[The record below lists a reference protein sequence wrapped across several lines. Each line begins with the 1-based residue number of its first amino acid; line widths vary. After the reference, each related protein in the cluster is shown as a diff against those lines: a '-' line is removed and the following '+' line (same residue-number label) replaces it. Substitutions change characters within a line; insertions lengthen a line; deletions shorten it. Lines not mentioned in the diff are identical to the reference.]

1 MQALDRRKIMGEKK
15 LKKGIDQMVTRLGYL
30 QRMLKTYKVPT
41 MIVFEGVHA
50 SGKGMLANEVL
61 MALDAR
67 YTKFYAT
74 HTPTLDEM
82 RKPFLW
88 QYAINTPSSKEV
100 YVYYRSWFSLYIGLK
115 NKTYQHSHYE
125 EPEILIKEME
135 NFETALKDNG
145 TELIKFYIE
154 IDKDKQTQYIKQMY
168 DNPRTMWKAQEYDKD
183 NDNEYQKAME
193 ELVKSDKKSWKT
205 IKNKDD
211 DETIHEVFIH
221 LVETL
226 EKRVKA
232 EEEKEANRPIKRD
245 GFFNGEFPNILED
258 YEEGEDINK
267 EDYKERIEVLQN
279 ELREIQYTLY
289 ERKIPLMLVYE
300 GWDAAGKGGNIRRVV
315 KRLDPTGY
323 TIDTTAAPT
332 EVELSHHYLWR
343 FWKDLPKTG
352 HIGIRDRSW
361 YGRVMVERVEGFAN
375 NEEIKRAY
383 DEINGFEKSLTNF
396 GTIVIKFFIHI
407 SKDEQLNRFKARQE
421 DESKVWK
428 ITDEDWRNRDKWS
441 LYEEAINDMLNKT
454 STEHAPWHVING
466 NSKRYAR
473 VKALEIIIETCY
485 KTLFKEIQK
494 EDD

>member
-1 MQALDRRKIMGEKK
+1 MAEKNGKK
-15 LKKGIDQMVTRLGYL
+15 LKKEMDEMTTKLGYF
-30 QRMLKTYKVPT
+30 QRVLKNYKVPI

-74 HTPTLDEM
+74 HAPTADEL

-88 QYAINTPSSKEV
+88 QYAINTPSTKEI
-100 YVYYRSWFSLYIGLK
+100 YVYYRSWYSLYIAMK
-115 NKTYQHSHYE
+115 NKTVENSKYKD
-125 EPEILIKEME
+125 PEILVKEME
-135 NFETALKDNG
+135 NFETILKNSG

-154 IDKDKQTQYIKQMY
+154 IDKDKQMEHIKKMY

-183 NDNEYQKAME
+183 NDEDYQKSME
-193 ELVKSDKKSWKT
+193 EMVKKDQDSWKI
-205 IKNKDD
+205 IKMEDD
-211 DETIHEVFIH
+211 DKSIHEIFSH

-226 EKRVKA
+226 EERVKK
-232 EEEKEANRPIKRD
+232 EEEKEASRPPKRD
-245 GFFNGEFPNILED
+245 GFFNGVYPNILED
-258 YEEGEDINK
+258 FEDSEDISK
-267 EDYKERIEVLQN
+267 DLYREKIEMLQN

-289 ERKIPLMLVYE
+289 ERKIPLILVYE
-300 GWDAAGKGGNIRRVV
+300 GWDAAGKGGNIRRAV

-323 TIDTTAAPT
+323 EIHTTAAPT

-343 FWKDLPKTG
+343 FWKDLPRSG

-361 YGRVMVERVEGFAN
+361 YGRVMVERVEGFAT
-375 NEEIKRAY
+375 NEEVKRAY
-383 DEINGFEKSLTNF
+383 GEINGFEESLTNF
-396 GTIVIKFFIHI
+396 GSIVIKFFIHI
-407 SKDEQLNRFKARQE
+407 SKEEQLARFKARQE
-421 DESKVWK
+421 DENKVWK

-441 LYEEAINDMLNKT
+441 LYEEAINDMLNLT
-454 STEHAPWHVING
+454 SKETAPWHVING

-485 KTLFKEIQK
+485 KTLFPENLNKDK
-494 EDD
+494 